1 MKNVIVISRC
11 LKIKKS
17 SQLIYTFHFKGVYLG
32 LQVNSLELTGENA
45 VIEVGHDYLMRVQVR
60 AWEDGILIG
69 KILTIQNLDQI
80 TSH

>member
-17 SQLIYTFHFKGVYLG
+17 SQIKYIFHFKGVYLG
-32 LQVNSLELTGENA
+32 LQVNSMELTSET
-45 VIEVGHDYLMRVQVR
+45 VLKVGRDYLMRVQVR
-60 AWEDGILIG
+60 AYEDGILMG
-69 KILTIQNLDQI
+69 NILTAHDLDDI